1 MTINATATREA
12 LGAALLDSRAVDAV
26 LTLDVQDLELEID
39 KSILGAIKSQSSSD
53 PPQPCVSDAATGSQY
68 TRVT

>member
-39 KSILGAIKSQSSSD
+39 KALERSS
-53 PPQPCVSDAATGSQY
+53 ATIEQ
-68 TRVT
+68 